1 MPPKKSGG
9 AKGATKGKGEDESKG
24 ASKEKKGG
32 TAVKVIIHI
41 IWRRTSCLYMFI
53 AIHVMHVLLSSPTYK
68 LKC

>member
-32 TAVKVIIHI
+32 TAVKVIIHTV
-41 IWRRTSCLYMFI
+41 WWRTSCLY
-53 AIHVMHVLLSSPTYK
+53 VYCSSCNARITVVAY
-68 LKC
+68 L

>member
-32 TAVKVIIHI
+32 TAVKVIIHTL
-41 IWRRTSCLYMFI
+41 RLRTSCLCVYCNSRNARI
-53 AIHVMHVLLSSPTYK
+53 TVVAYL
-68 LKC
+68 

>member
-32 TAVKVIIHI
+32 TAVKVIIHTAW
-41 IWRRTSCLYMFI
+41 WRTYFVYVYCNSCSARINVVAYL
-53 AIHVMHVLLSSPTYK
+53 
-68 LKC
+68 